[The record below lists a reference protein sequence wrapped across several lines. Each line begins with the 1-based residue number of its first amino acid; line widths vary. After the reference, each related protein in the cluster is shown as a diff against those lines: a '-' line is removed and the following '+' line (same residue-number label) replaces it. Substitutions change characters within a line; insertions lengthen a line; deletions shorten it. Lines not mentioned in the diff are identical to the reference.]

1 MLAIRSSKKTV
12 KVKGLKKVKT
22 VKVSSLNKHLS
33 LKVTGFNMKSK
44 KFGKS
49 YKLVPGKYLESQGVR
64 ESWLPNVSGN
74 YVNGNSVKIQAS
86 ILAEDLN
93 EHSDDIS
100 YRYVADKD
108 LTFKVNGLVD
118 PDTVDISAIENLANK
133 QAEKDRKKKEPF
145 SLEPGALKTIYLKN
159 LGYEEIFII
168 NLMVVMTYM

>member
-1 MLAIRSSKKTV
+1 
-12 KVKGLKKVKT
+12 
-22 VKVSSLNKHLS
+22 
-33 LKVTGFNMKSK
+33 MKSK

-133 QAEKDRKKKEPF
+133 QAEKDRKKKERTLL
-145 SLEPGALKTIYLKN
+145 S
-159 LGYEEIFII
+159 
-168 NLMVVMTYM
+168 